1 MFTTNCSKFKGEIES
16 YLRIHPKNPD
26 VKFNDGVFG
35 TTPRKG
41 AFQV

>member
-26 VKFNDGVFG
+26 VKFNDGDH
-35 TTPRKG
+35 PKPG
-41 AFQV
+41 AKSSD